1 MSAAPIVPT
10 DLSRIPDAL
19 KETPHWDLYQLVQG
33 EDKPVML
40 PNGRMTKGP
49 VKRKAKPDKFRT
61 AWPFPTT
68 GWFRSTTDGC
78 DFAGRTTGKGI
89 SSER

>member
-40 PNGRMTKGP
+40 PCQSKVESSGSEQSR
-49 VKRKAKPDKFRT
+49 KFR
-61 AWPFPTT
+61 F
-68 GWFRSTTDGC
+68 
-78 DFAGRTTGKGI
+78 
-89 SSER
+89 